1 MAEKTL
7 SERPT
12 GAYDYAYSDFTS
24 YSRQEF
30 IEAYPLGANSVVQII
45 GTLIAGA
52 LPGFGWIV
60 SVTNALSELTSN
72 DKQQMVNEV
81 YEAFVRFPAY
91 NNVLVS
97 SKFKSLHK
105 GSQGWFWTPANGYRL
120 LYT

>member
-81 YEAFVRFPAY
+81 YEAFVSPY

-97 SKFKSLHK
+97 SSLRVFIK
-105 GSQGWFWTPANGYRL
+105 EPGLVLDSRR
-120 LYT
+120 